1 MMRSYTEGAARAYPL
16 PPRYGTFSD
25 MMDSQIRRGTLK
37 SQPPGYSFSTDDYD
51 MFQTIFVSAGELHFE
66 CLDPGQ
72 QATLVLTSGDFLVLR
87 AGSRFRLASPNTGY
101 GGICYLDYRPED
113 ESQFGYS
120 FAFRGGHWLVELVGL
135 LQFALTHPELYR
147 QDTLA
152 ALGKSMACHA
162 LEEGPSASAGDSR
175 GISEYWAEKVRQL
188 VQSTLY
194 SDQNEYRRRLRSFRL
209 SYRQLSR
216 HFRESTGMAIKQYH
230 VRERVREAKRLL
242 LNTGFSI
249 TDVAHELHYPS
260 SQKFAF
266 QFKQITGMTPRE
278 FRRLG

>member
-1 MMRSYTEGAARAYPL
+1 ME
-16 PPRYGTFSD
+16 
-25 MMDSQIRRGTLK
+25 DSQIRRGTLK
-37 SQPPGYSFSTDDYD
+37 SQPPGYAFSTDDYD

-66 CLDPGQ
+66 SLDPGRE
-72 QATLVLTSGDFLVLR
+72 ATLVLSSGEFLVLR
-87 AGSRFRLASPNTGY
+87 GGSRFRLASPSTGY

-147 QDTLA
+147 QGTLA
-152 ALGKSMACHA
+152 ALGKSMALHA
-162 LEEGPSASAGDSR
+162 LEEGLAASRSDGS
-175 GISEYWAEKVRQL
+175 GVSEYWAEQVRQL

-194 SDQNEYRRRLRSFRL
+194 ADQNEYRRKLRSFPL

-216 HFRESTGMAIKQYH
+216 HFRGSTGMSIKQYH
-230 VRERVREAKRLL
+230 VRERIREAKRLL
-242 LNTGFSI
+242 LNTGFTI

-266 QFKQITGMTPRE
+266 QFKQNTGMTPGE
-278 FRRLG
+278 FRRLV

>member
-1 MMRSYTEGAARAYPL
+1 MT
-16 PPRYGTFSD
+16 
-25 MMDSQIRRGTLK
+25 DSQIRRGTLK
-37 SQPPGYSFSTDDYD
+37 SQPPGYSFSSDDYD
-51 MFQTIFVSAGELHFE
+51 MFQTIFVSAGELCFQSF
-66 CLDPGQ
+66 DPGHE
-72 QATLVLTSGDFLVLR
+72 AAAVLTSGEFLVLR
-87 AGSRFRLASPNTGY
+87 GGSRFRLASPSTGY
-101 GGICYLDYRPED
+101 GGICYFDYRPED
-113 ESQFGYS
+113 ELQFGYS

-135 LQFALTHPELYR
+135 LQFALAHPELYR

-152 ALGKSMACHA
+152 ALGKSMAWHA
-162 LEEGPSASAGDSR
+162 LEEGPAASRSEAR

-194 SDQNEYRRRLRSFRL
+194 SDQNEYRRKLHSFRL

-216 HFRESTGMAIKQYH
+216 HFRGATGMSIKQYH

-242 LNTGFSI
+242 LNTGFTI

-266 QFKQITGMTPRE
+266 QFKQVTGMTPGE